1 MGTIIINNLIDY
13 NYLESYHLI
22 VIKAVDYI
30 NAVVIS
36 FVRDVS
42 MKKEVELSK
51 AKWLV
56 EPGCVVLVTSGTMQ
70 KANIMTF
77 SWQTPV
83 NSAEPCL
90 ILLAISHARY
100 SYELIKQ
107 NHELVINVPGEQLL
121 EQTHFVG
128 QVSGKKN
135 YKFKETGLTAVAAK
149 LVEPPLIKECAA
161 HLECRIVE
169 TFKMQ
174 THDLLICQVLR
185 AIADTNFFDG
195 RWIPEKFHT
204 LHYLGGNKY
213 GLMNRTVEARGQ
225 K

>member
-1 MGTIIINNLIDY
+1 
-13 NYLESYHLI
+13 
-22 VIKAVDYI
+22 
-30 NAVVIS
+30 
-36 FVRDVS
+36 

-56 EPGCVVLVTSGTMQ
+56 ESGCVVLVTSGTMQ

-107 NHELVINVPGEQLL
+107 NHELVINVPGERLL

-128 QVSGKKN
+128 QVTGKN
-135 YKFKETGLTAVAAK
+135 IDKFKESGLTPVPAK
-149 LVEPPLIKECAA
+149 VVEPPLIK
-161 HLECRIVE
+161 
-169 TFKMQ
+169 
-174 THDLLICQVLR
+174 
-185 AIADTNFFDG
+185 
-195 RWIPEKFHT
+195 
-204 LHYLGGNKY
+204 
-213 GLMNRTVEARGQ
+213 
-225 K
+225 